1 MGDVRVRPSS
11 QSPDD
16 QGPDATGGAPNGQRH
31 ERDVQPFTNPTAR
44 ALRVSEARFRELCAT
59 IPVGVALCDLAGR
72 FIEVNAALAGMLER
86 SATDLVG
93 KSIHELFHPDD
104 AGHLA
109 RAYEELAE
117 QDGPQRVQE
126 RRRLVRSSGEEAW
139 ANLSMSILRD
149 IDGAPATLLTT
160 VQDISELHLLQERF
174 QHQALH
180 DVLTGL
186 PNRQFFAT
194 RLEAALQNLPRDAE
208 VAVYHLALDGF
219 EVVNEGL
226 GYQAGDVL
234 VRSVAR
240 RLEKLIEGEEAMAA
254 RFGGTEFGILLRQT
268 PETPGVA
275 QFAALINEELAEPIY
290 VDDHGIATSASIG
303 VVRRSVAEG
312 SPQSMMRAAE
322 VALRR
327 AKAAGKRQWA
337 MFDSDRDPHER
348 VESRLAAIIPGA
360 LEMGE
365 LTLTYRPV
373 ADLVEDRI
381 VGLQAQLRWE
391 PFGHA
396 PLGHAKC
403 LDLGERTGVT
413 LCLRDWMLRTIGEQ
427 ITGWHRAD
435 SWPNVQLDFSPH
447 QSTDPDLVAAVRR
460 VLTDHEDDLGWLW
473 VSFPMRVLMA
483 EFDDARDNVEVLGSM
498 GLRTAVHDFRGSP
511 EELRRLRSVPVTAVR
526 LAPEL
531 VELVQESPA
540 EPEAQA
546 VVRMLPLVRS
556 CDRSLVVDGIGTAE
570 QAQWWRSMGC
580 KIGIGSH
587 YGELVSECDVPVIH
601 PS

>member
-11 QSPDD
+11 QGSDD
-16 QGPDATGGAPNGQRH
+16 RGPDATGGVANGQR
-31 ERDVQPFTNPTAR
+31 RRRAVQPLANPTAR
-44 ALRVSEARFRELCAT
+44 ALRVSEARFRELCAS
-59 IPVGVALCDLAGR
+59 IPIGVALCDLAGR
-72 FIEVNAALAGMLER
+72 FIEVNAALANMLDR

-93 KSIHELFHPDD
+93 KSIHDLFHPDD
-104 AGHLA
+104 AEHLA
-109 RAYEELAE
+109 RAYAELAE
-117 QDGPQRVQE
+117 QGGPQRLEE
-126 RRRLVRSSGEEAW
+126 RRRLINTSGEEAW
-139 ANLSMSILRD
+139 VNLSVSILRD
-149 IDGAPATLLTT
+149 VDGAPATLLTT

-174 QHQALH
+174 QYQALH

-186 PNRQFFAT
+186 PNRQFFLT
-194 RLEAALQNLPRDAE
+194 RLEAALNNLPRDAE
-208 VAVYHLALDGF
+208 IAVYHLALDGF

-226 GYQAGDVL
+226 GYPAGDAL

-268 PETPGVA
+268 PQTPGVA
-275 QFAALINEELAEPIY
+275 AFAALINDELAEPIY
-290 VDDHGIATSASIG
+290 VDDYGIATSASIG
-303 VVRRSVAEG
+303 VVSRGVSGE
-312 SPQSMMRAAE
+312 SPHAMMRAAE

-337 MFDSDRDPHER
+337 LFDGDRDSHDR
-348 VESRLAAIIPGA
+348 AESLLAATIPGA

-373 ADLVEDRI
+373 AVVADDRT
-381 VGLQAQLRWE
+381 VGLQANLHWE

-403 LDLGERTGVT
+403 LSLAERTGVT
-413 LCLRDWMLRTIGEQ
+413 LCVRDWMLRTIGEQ
-427 ITGWHRAD
+427 LAGWRRAG
-435 SWPNVQLDFSPH
+435 SWPKVQVDFSPH

-460 VLTDHEDDLGWLW
+460 VLGDQDGDLDWLW
-473 VSFPMRVLMA
+473 VSFPMPVLMG
-483 EFDDARDNVEVLGSM
+483 ESDDAQDNVEVLGSM
-498 GLRTAVHDFRGSP
+498 GLSTAVHDFRGSP
-511 EELRRLRSVPVTAVR
+511 EELRRLGNLPVRAVR

-531 VELVQESPA
+531 VELVQESPQ

-556 CDRSLVVDGIGTAE
+556 CGRTLVVDGISTTE
-570 QAQWWRSMGC
+570 QAQLWRSMGC
-580 KIGIGSH
+580 GIAVGPH
-587 YGELVSECDVPVIH
+587 YGDPVSECEVPVVR